1 MTARAIVL
9 LCALAL
15 VSGCGTFDPGEARRE
30 QTESFT
36 ETLRERHAALP
47 DRPLSLEDCVRVAVS
62 NNYAVRLADLDKEL
76 AGLGKTAAFSAFV
89 PRVAASVGYTDRDYD
104 NLLGMTSGGQL
115 AFGPQTE
122 TASTVSAALPVFAPA
137 TWFLYAAARHGY
149 AAAGTAAFY
158 ARQNIVL
165 LATAAYCDVLVQRDT
180 VRALE
185 TQLEATERFAARLGG
200 FAAEGVVADWEQ
212 GQAQMQAMARRT
224 ELDSAR
230 RRLRVLEGRLLQAM
244 GLSPDAQIT
253 LSGDCGERSMPEG
266 SLEDLVLRAL
276 ETHPALAIADRRV
289 VMREHEVRQA
299 FCNFLPTLSINA
311 THVWGGEDLSFDAMG
326 WMTGFQGA
334 WTLFSGFANTA
345 RYRAAKVERRRS
357 ELERENA
364 FLSVIVG
371 VMAAEAQVRD
381 AHEAVAIRQKAYD
394 VFSAK
399 YADRANRAEEGLL
412 PLSDALDARTEMDL
426 AQVALIRA
434 RYAETTAIANLELAM
449 GITLLPEPEDDA
461 EAAATEG
468 DTP

>member
-15 VSGCGTFDPGEARRE
+15 VTGCGTFDPAKARQK
-30 QTESFT
+30 QTQSFT

-47 DRPLSLEDCVRVAVS
+47 DRPLSLADCVRMAVS

-76 AGLGKTAAFSAFV
+76 AGLGKSVAFSSFV

-104 NLLGMTSGGQL
+104 NLLGMSSSGSL
-115 AFGPQTE
+115 LYGPQNE
-122 TASTVSAALPVFAPA
+122 TASTVSAALPIFAPS

-149 AAAGTAAFY
+149 AAAEIAAFY
-158 ARQNIVL
+158 TRQNIVL
-165 LATAAYCDVLVQRDT
+165 QTTAAYCDVLVQRDT
-180 VRALE
+180 VHALE
-185 TQLEATERFAARLGG
+185 TQLEAATRFADRLGG
-200 FAAEGVVADWEQ
+200 FAAEGIVADWEQ

-230 RRLRVLEGRLLQAM
+230 RRLRVLEGRLLQTM
-244 GLSPDAQIT
+244 GLSPDAGIS
-253 LSGDCGERSMPEG
+253 LSGDFGERSMPEG

-276 ETHPALAIADRRV
+276 ETHPQLAIADRRV

-299 FCNFLPTLSINA
+299 FCNFLPTLSISA
-311 THVWGGEDLSFDAMG
+311 THVWGGEDLSFEAMG

-345 RYRAAKVERRRS
+345 RYRAAKTERRRS

-364 FLSVIVG
+364 FLSVIVA

-381 AHEAVAIRQKAYD
+381 AREAVAIRQKAYD

-412 PLSDALDARTEMDL
+412 PVGDALDARAEMDL

-449 GITLLPEPEDDA
+449 GITLLPEA
-461 EAAATEG
+461 EPAE
-468 DTP
+468 P